1 MNSINSNSDNTS
13 TNTTTTATT
22 TVSTV
27 NELKGSHNQNSVL
40 FSAHQ
45 QQHQQQQRNNYALA
59 PTPPGDLL
67 YHHAGTGSSS
77 STAAGSSAFIGSG
90 SMGSNNTFGSI
101 NKATTATVDGTGNGS
116 VNNTTTSTVASST
129 NNIMSGMGSGSGDS
143 TTSSSLHDY
152 DSRQSINNG
161 GTTTSLVGLSM
172 GGNAAGAATG
182 SSGSGGGSASGFS
195 KPQERY
201 VWEMRARSPNVT
213 PASTVLNSPD
223 LNTDMQYSIHPHQR
237 QLQQIR
243 VGRSPGSQF
252 EQHNILPQVGGVL
265 IGCCSS
271 CFFWF
276 IYLYVIYVYY
286 ACFVVLF
293 IHQDY

>member
-40 FSAHQ
+40 FSA
-45 QQHQQQQRNNYALA
+45 HQQQQRNNYALA

-116 VNNTTTSTVASST
+116 VNNTTTSAVASST

-172 GGNAAGAATG
+172 GGNTAGAATG

-271 CFFWF
+271 CFFLF
-276 IYLYVIYVYY
+276 IYLYVIYVYC

>member
-1 MNSINSNSDNTS
+1 
-13 TNTTTTATT
+13 
-22 TVSTV
+22 
-27 NELKGSHNQNSVL
+27 
-40 FSAHQ
+40 
-45 QQHQQQQRNNYALA
+45 
-59 PTPPGDLL
+59 
-67 YHHAGTGSSS
+67 
-77 STAAGSSAFIGSG
+77 
-90 SMGSNNTFGSI
+90 
-101 NKATTATVDGTGNGS
+101 
-116 VNNTTTSTVASST
+116 
-129 NNIMSGMGSGSGDS
+129 MGSGSGDS

-161 GTTTSLVGLSM
+161 GTTTSFGGLSM
-172 GGNAAGAATG
+172 SGNAAGAATG
-182 SSGSGGGSASGFS
+182 SGGSGGGSASGFS

-265 IGCCSS
+265 LIGCCIS
-271 CFFWF
+271 CFFL
-276 IYLYVIYVYY
+276 IYLYVIYVYC
-286 ACFVVLF
+286 ACIVVLF